1 MREIARRYG
10 FHFTTQCQCGGTLK
24 VYLRKEDYQLIIMPN
39 QNMWK
44 LQKGGATIAKG
55 DGQTLEEQIKC

>member
-1 MREIARRYG
+1 M
-10 FHFTTQCQCGGTLK
+10 K

-39 QNMWK
+39 QNTWK